1 MCIWEHSNPY
11 ELAETSF
18 YHQSLYKHAKYHTFT
33 DINYTL
39 YKLSNF
45 VNLTPWDQEK
55 TSKISK
61 DSNIELKKLKEFRF
75 PMQT

>member
-18 YHQSLYKHAKYHTFT
+18 YHQSLYMHAKYHTFT

-61 DSNIELKKLKEFRF
+61 DSNSELKKLKAFRF